1 MKKINVSIL
10 RHMVQLTP
18 DQIRRL
24 IGKTSNREN
33 ITLIFE
39 CLLNVV
45 NGNVPVEIPNL
56 EGFETNI

>member
-1 MKKINVSIL
+1 
-10 RHMVQLTP
+10 MVQLTP